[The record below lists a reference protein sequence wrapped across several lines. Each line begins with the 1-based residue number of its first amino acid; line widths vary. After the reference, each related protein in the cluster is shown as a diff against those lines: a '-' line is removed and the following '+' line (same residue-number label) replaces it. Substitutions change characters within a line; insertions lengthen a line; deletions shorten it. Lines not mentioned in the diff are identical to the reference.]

1 MCSYTEIDSPQTMSV
16 EITFKDYKEFTGEEI
31 YIVLCNILYL
41 LINFSMIKL
50 VQSFIQSIPPGRK
63 LVNFTLHVL
72 GIWDVK
78 TGDFRTGGLVYK
90 DSCR

>member
-1 MCSYTEIDSPQTMSV
+1 MCYHTEIDSPQTMSV

-63 LVNFTLHVL
+63 LVN
-72 GIWDVK
+72 
-78 TGDFRTGGLVYK
+78 K
-90 DSCR
+90 DGSWKAQYNSFNGQ